1 MTTPEPTFATSIDTE
16 SERWYE
22 LIGLCRDLT
31 PAERLEPGYYVDP
44 AWSVRDVV
52 GHIGTWL
59 AEGSVQLQRIQ
70 AGTYEGHDNVD
81 VDALN
86 ASFLVAMR
94 DQPWDV
100 VWVEAHSARTRMLQV
115 WAEIEVHDD
124 EADWWIRKSGG
135 DHYGEHLGRLRE
147 WVGELVAR
155 R

>member
-16 SERWYE
+16 SARWYE

-31 PAERLEPGYYVDP
+31 PAERLEPGYYEDGP
-44 AWSVRDVV
+44 WSVRDLV

-59 AEGSVQLQRIQ
+59 AEGAGQLERIK
-70 AGTYEGHDNVD
+70 AGTYEGHQNVD

-86 ASFLVAMR
+86 ATFLAAMQG
-94 DQPWDV
+94 QPWDV
-100 VWVEAHSARTRMLQV
+100 VWAEAHSGRTRMLQV
-115 WAEIEVHDD
+115 WSEIEVHDD

-147 WVGELVAR
+147 WVGELVTR